1 MAPSRE
7 DTSAQDQQSDFV
19 LILFLVFKIYI
30 FFFLVPIGIV
40 VYLWREVQSNSS
52 FHSSLHPELVILLI
66 SCALSHR
73 MTSSMKPFA
82 VVCWNR
88 DLHKFCP

>member
-19 LILFLVFKIYI
+19 LILFLVFKI
-30 FFFLVPIGIV
+30 FFFSLVPIGIV

-52 FHSSLHPELVILLI
+52 FHSALHPELVILLI

>member
-19 LILFLVFKIYI
+19 LILFLVFKI
-30 FFFLVPIGIV
+30 FFFSLVPIGIV

>member
-7 DTSAQDQQSDFV
+7 DTSGQDQQSDFV
-19 LILFLVFKIYI
+19 LILFLVFKI
-30 FFFLVPIGIV
+30 FFFSLVPIGIV

-52 FHSSLHPELVILLI
+52 FHSSRHPELVILLI

>member
-19 LILFLVFKIYI
+19 LILFLVFKI
-30 FFFLVPIGIV
+30 FFFSLVPIGIV

-52 FHSSLHPELVILLI
+52 FHSSRHPELVILLI